1 MDELGGNLAVTR
13 REIREHIFL
22 MLFRKDFYEVDE
34 LKEQMDLYIA
44 DLKEP
49 TMEEYAYLTGRFN
62 AVVDKLTEID
72 ASLSEAASGWKLNR
86 MGKVDLTILRL
97 AIFEMKYDDDI
108 PVKVAINE
116 AVELAKI
123 FGGDDSPAFINGV
136 LAKLA

>member
-1 MDELGGNLAVTR
+1 MTR

-22 MLFRKDFYEVDE
+22 MLFRKDFHEASE
-34 LKEQMDLYIA
+34 LDEQMKLY
-44 DLKEP
+44 
-49 TMEEYAYLTGRFN
+49 MENLDKLSPEDNAYLTSRFHS
-62 AVVDKLTEID
+62 VVEHLDEID
-72 ASLSEAASGWKLNR
+72 TILSEAASGWKLNR

-97 AIFEMKYDDDI
+97 AVYEMRFDEDI

-123 FGGDDSPAFINGV
+123 FGEDESPSFINGV